1 MNWWMEVM
9 PVEGSEGETHS
20 VSYQRQTRAVAVGG
34 AVVDPKSSDRVM
46 LIRNRK
52 SRIYFLRQFF
62 DYPIQLTADTL
73 KGLGLV
79 RTIKSASATRKAW
92 SVN

>member
-9 PVEGSEGETHS
+9 PVEGAAERALTASLTSGRRATVPAAQRCRQPGSE
-20 VSYQRQTRAVAVGG
+20 RA
-34 AVVDPKSSDRVM
+34 DDRVM

-62 DYPIQLTADTL
+62 DYPIQAQRRHAEET
-73 KGLGLV
+73 GLGADHQD
-79 RTIKSASATRKAW
+79 RR
-92 SVN
+92 